1 MRKYLTD
8 QMISKSRFTVL
19 YQNSDIEIQES
30 VKQYIQKL
38 IAENKK
44 YTDKGNYSYLCNL
57 FTAMAFC
64 FTYED
69 RGITRAESL
78 DRVRKAMY
86 LFIEPKIQQMK
97 KLSSMPF
104 FISTLRILMPIKFRK
119 LGYGWK
125 ITFPKVDKNTF
136 SMITYECIICQ
147 ICNKYKISE
156 LASAFCYVDDLL
168 YGNLPNV
175 RFLYTEQKGCG
186 GRFCDYSFTR
196 KCRETPKN

>member
-1 MRKYLTD
+1 MKKYFAD
-8 QMISKSRFTVL
+8 QMIAKSRFTVL
-19 YQNSDIEIQES
+19 YQNADREIQES
-30 VKQYIQKL
+30 VKKYMQKL
-38 IAENKK
+38 ITENKK

-64 FTYED
+64 FAYED
-69 RGITRAESL
+69 RGLTRAEGL
-78 DRVRKAMY
+78 DKVRKAMY

-104 FISTLRILMPIKFRK
+104 FIPILKILMPIKFGK

-125 ITFPKVDKNTF
+125 IAFPKADKNTF

-147 ICNKYKISE
+147 LCHKYKILE

-168 YGNLPNV
+168 YGDLPSV
-175 RFLYTEQKGCG
+175 RFLYTQQKGCG
-186 GRFCDYSFTR
+186 GESCDYSFVRER
-196 KCRETPKN
+196 K